1 MLPPALKSIYQQYK
15 ADTDAVATWLATT
28 AKARGYV
35 QGLGSAASGGAPS
48 GRLKGK
54 ARKQAKQ
61 VAQPPQDFGATIS
74 SKPAAQAKT
83 YVLKISDFEPMASF
97 LSRIESIKVPDYFAV
112 AIERV
117 VWGTV
122 RLSHLRK
129 NFSNGLG
136 GSGSAA
142 DTASDERHMY
152 FANVLERVRDTLRPQ
167 MEAGVFNEEELDKAR
182 AARKG
187 QNTHGP
193 FSNYYSILGIYE
205 PSEQYEEIAPP
216 KTTPSASSQPEVK
229 YTVEQDNSYEE
240 ASFLFTMLS
249 VEYAELRSALERL
262 WKEWAQGKRD
272 LASVSVATNLC
283 FELARSMED
292 DIKPI
297 SDKHGG
303 GLNFLKGYFMNI
315 CAATGFD
322 GEDLQEAG
330 DMYNLWGYPLAHD
343 LLINTAELLNGHF
356 ENNSTKDLITSYNG
370 SFGWYNPRMGDPE
383 HLSNRE
389 NWTQDMTALLEILP
403 DIQFLGSNMC
413 RGIVEDELIRGVSE
427 QLQFGRGAKTPMWL
441 AWAFQIYLDILKP
454 LGPRCSRGY
463 DEMVRE
469 SNMIKNAMLNVPPSE
484 ARDRVLSVASK
495 WDHDPIQLVR
505 DKMIELG
512 ELRGPGSPAF
522 KFLRRNPMHCGL
534 WIHMM
539 RTTFHRSGAEYIA
552 EPGAVMVTTQ
562 LYHALRQEKLLGD
575 DLIWEDLKT
584 IWDMQGN
591 ASFFAIEAPASRDAY
606 FNNYCLSLGL
616 SAKNWVPTNRAK
628 QVKGKKAPP
637 PTAHNANKRFLKIMG
652 RVSMLLSHRLMP
664 TGARA
669 APSAEFLAKVLEEGR
684 RHQFIDGKG
693 NILPGK
699 KEEAKMK
706 NFEGLSPS
714 QLVRHIAEAIEGE
727 RAELS
732 FNYFAMHDTVWKLL
746 EEIRKQIVD
755 TFGAEAA
762 PLPEEKDLPFV
773 AGYVFATA
781 SGRKGVQET
790 GQPTDDLINIAAEVI
805 AQFLKDG
812 KGHSVKGWPKTAEV
826 GDVGKLKFNEVYPW
840 GMNRFVQELR
850 KKGGGR
856 QLKELQCPIL

>member
-15 ADTDAVATWLATT
+15 GDTDAVATWLATT
-28 AKARGYV
+28 AKANGYV
-35 QGLGSAASGGAPS
+35 QGMGSAASGG

-61 VAQPPQDFGATIS
+61 AAQPPQDFGATIS
-74 SKPAAQAKT
+74 SKPAAQAKK
-83 YVLKISDFEPMASF
+83 YALKISDFEPMATF
-97 LSRIESIKVPDYFAV
+97 LSRINSIKVPDYFAV

-117 VWGTV
+117 VWV
-122 RLSHLRK
+122 RK
-129 NFSNGLG
+129 NFANGLS
-136 GSGSAA
+136 GSGSTA
-142 DTASDERHMY
+142 DTASDERHLH
-152 FANVLERVRDTLRPQ
+152 FANVLERVRDLLRPQ

-182 AARKG
+182 TARQG

-193 FSNYYSILGIYE
+193 FTNYYSILGVYE
-205 PSEQYEEIAPP
+205 PSEHFEEIAPP
-216 KTTPSASSQPEVK
+216 KTTPTASTQPEVQ

-249 VEYAELRSALERL
+249 VEYAELRSALEGL

-292 DIKPI
+292 EVKPI
-297 SDKHGG
+297 LDKYDGG
-303 GLNFLKGYFMNI
+303 PKFLQGYFNNI
-315 CAATGFD
+315 CAAAGFG
-322 GEDLQEAG
+322 GEKLQEPG
-330 DMYNLWGYPLAHD
+330 DLYNLWGYPLAHD
-343 LLINTAELLNGHF
+343 LLLNTIGLLNGHF
-356 ENNSTKDLITSYNG
+356 ENNSKDDFITDYNG
-370 SFGWYNPRMGDPE
+370 KFGWYNPRLGDPE

-389 NWTQDMTALLEILP
+389 NWNQDITALLEILP

-413 RGIVEDELIRGVSE
+413 RGIVEDELIRCVSE
-427 QLQFGRGAKTPMWL
+427 RLQFGRGAKTPMWL

-454 LGPRCSRGY
+454 LGPDCERGY
-463 DEMVRE
+463 EEMVRE
-469 SNMIKNAMLNVPPSE
+469 SNIIKNAMLNVPPSE

-505 DKMIELG
+505 DKTIELDM
-512 ELRGPGSPAF
+512 LSGPGNAAF
-522 KFLRRNPMHCGL
+522 HFLRRNPMHCGL

-562 LYHALRQEKLLGD
+562 LYHALHQEKLLGD
-575 DLIWEDLKT
+575 DMIWEDLKT

-591 ASFFAIEAPASRDAY
+591 ASFFAIDAPASRDAY

-616 SAKNWVPTNRAK
+616 SAKNWVPSNRAK
-628 QVKGKKAPP
+628 QVKGKKAPA
-637 PTAHNANKRFLKIMG
+637 PTANDANKRFLKIMG

-684 RHQFIDGKG
+684 RHKLIDGKG
-693 NILPGK
+693 NVLPGRR
-699 KEEAKMK
+699 EEAKMK

-732 FNYFAMHDTVWKLL
+732 FNYFAMHDSVWKLL

-755 TFGAEAA
+755 AFGAEMA

-773 AGYVFATA
+773 VGYVFATA

-790 GQPTDDLINIAAEVI
+790 GQPTDDLINIATEVV

-812 KGHSVKGWPKTAEV
+812 KGHDVKDWLETAQV
-826 GDVGKLKFNEVYPW
+826 GNVGKLKFNEVYPW
-840 GMNRFVQELR
+840 GMNRLVKELR
-850 KKGGGR
+850 KRGGGR
-856 QLKELQCPIL
+856 QLDDIQCHIQ